1 MACGRRTSSKRCQGK
16 PSCWRTNRLKANST
30 TLHLLVW
37 AGRIVAEQFKQAQK
51 RVALWLKRWR
61 KNSSE
66 LGWAALN
73 LRSRQN
79 RPWGLIPGSFFAQGK
94 IRGRRFIQ
102 YASDADSAA
111 AAAEE
116 VPATRLPPQRRR
128 CWQRGCRRS
137 GGGVDS
143 ATAAAEE
150 APTARLPQRRR
161 ESTQASFGLS
171 WHRTLQAINCHA
183 LTYYVMH
190 EQKEEHTA
198 QTAGCRAA

>member
-30 TLHLLVW
+30 TLHLLVR
-37 AGRIVAEQFKQAQK
+37 AGRIVAEQFEQAQK

-61 KNSSE
+61 KKQ
-66 LGWAALN
+66 
-73 LRSRQN
+73 LRTRMGCTQSKKQAK
-79 RPWGLIPGSFFAQGK
+79 PTPGFNPGVGFLHKGNKGQAHYSICFG
-94 IRGRRFIQ
+94 
-102 YASDADSAA
+102 
-111 AAAEE
+111 
-116 VPATRLPPQRRR
+116 

-137 GGGVDS
+137 GGDAGS
-143 ATAAAEE
+143 ATVAAEE